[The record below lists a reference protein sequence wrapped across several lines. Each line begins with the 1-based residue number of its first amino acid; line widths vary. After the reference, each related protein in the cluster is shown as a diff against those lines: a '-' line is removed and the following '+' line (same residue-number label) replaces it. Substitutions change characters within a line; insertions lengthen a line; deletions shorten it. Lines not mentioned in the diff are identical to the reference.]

1 MAVKQIL
8 NDALQTPMTRREFL
22 GQLGALLLAVI
33 GVTSVLHALGGSHKL
48 VSSASGS
55 HGYGYGASAYGGRGE
70 G

>member
-22 GQLGALLLAVI
+22 GHLGALLLAVI
-33 GVTSVLHALGGSHKL
+33 GVTSVLHALGGSHRL
-48 VSSASGS
+48 VGSAPAQQT
-55 HGYGYGASAYGGRGE
+55 YGYGNSAYGGSRE